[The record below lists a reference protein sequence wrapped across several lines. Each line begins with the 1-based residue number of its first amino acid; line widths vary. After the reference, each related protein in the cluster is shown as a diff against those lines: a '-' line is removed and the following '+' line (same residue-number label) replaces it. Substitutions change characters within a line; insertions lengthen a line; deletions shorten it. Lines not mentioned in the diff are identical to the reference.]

1 MTNAKKPHSRNQINR
16 AGAALISPASSG
28 AEKKAALNLIN
39 QWRSSYS
46 YPLNTFNSTLRSR
59 VKKLTSNALVAQRL
73 KRIPSIQKKLEMNAG
88 MQLGRMQDVGGLR
101 AVVENIEKVRDL
113 EKIYRS
119 KRLTHELNGEDD
131 YISAP
136 KESGYRSLHLIFK
149 YKNIKNSTYD
159 GYLLELQI
167 RTKLQ
172 HAWATAIETMGLFLD
187 QALKSSE
194 GELEWLEYFKYVSAA
209 FALMEN
215 SPVAKSLHKL
225 TEKQILSRCIRLE
238 KRLGVKD
245 KLQGF
250 TVAANAINSGKT
262 RGSYHLISLNT
273 KDKNVQVHSFSE
285 KNISEANEA
294 YAQAEM
300 ATASN
305 RHLQVVLVKTNSA
318 ESLKKAYPN
327 YFLDT
332 KEFVKQIKKI
342 ESKHQ
347 LIKFS
352 EKVNKPLKSLIKP

>member
-1 MTNAKKPHSRNQINR
+1 MTGSKKLYTRNQINK
-16 AGAALISPASSG
+16 AGASFIKPNASST
-28 AEKKAALNLIN
+28 EKKSALHYIN

-59 VKKLTSNALVAQRL
+59 VKKLTNNALVAQRL
-73 KRIPSIQKKLEMNAG
+73 KRIPSIEKKLKLNSG
-88 MQLGRMQDVGGLR
+88 MQLGRMQDIGGLR
-101 AVVENIEKVRDL
+101 AVVENIDKVREL
-113 EKIYRS
+113 ERIYRN

-131 YISAP
+131 YIKNP
-136 KESGYRSLHLIFK
+136 KDSGYRSLHLIFK
-149 YKNIKNSTYD
+149 YKNIKNTAYD

-172 HAWATAIETMGLFLD
+172 HAWATAVETMGLFLD

-194 GELEWLEYFKYVSAA
+194 GELQWLEYFKYVSAA

-215 SPVAKSLHKL
+215 SPVAKNLNKL
-225 TEKQILSRCIRLE
+225 SEKQILSKCIRLE
-238 KRLGVKD
+238 KKLGVKD

-250 TVAANAINSGKT
+250 TVAANAINSEKS

-273 KDKNVQVHSFSE
+273 KDKKVSVHSFSE
-285 KNISEANEA
+285 KNISAANEA
-294 YAQAEM
+294 YAMAE
-300 ATASN
+300 ATTTSN
-305 RHLQVVLVKTNSA
+305 HHLQVVLVRTNSA

-332 KEFVKQIKKI
+332 KEFVKQIRKLERKY
-342 ESKHQ
+342 Q

-352 EKVNKPLKSLIKP
+352 DKVNRPLSSLIKD